1 MRPPYC
7 HTDTNGCYGQ
17 HFPRRAAKTEDFG
30 MGCISLCLVDVE
42 FRTIEALKKYVKQ
55 IAQFEL
61 HFQFGQPKV
70 GTFVFIA
77 LI

>member
-1 MRPPYC
+1 MDC
-7 HTDTNGCYGQ
+7 V
-17 HFPRRAAKTEDFG
+17 
-30 MGCISLCLVDVE
+30 SLCLVDSMVE
-42 FRTIEALKKYVKQ
+42 FRTIEALKKYLEQ

>member
-1 MRPPYC
+1 MNVMENIFQEEQQKHKIFIMDC
-7 HTDTNGCYGQ
+7 V
-17 HFPRRAAKTEDFG
+17 
-30 MGCISLCLVDVE
+30 SLCLVDVE

-61 HFQFGQPKV
+61 HFQFVQPKV